1 MNTKEVRCRDGN
13 DGAKEFS
20 CGWLGPVYV
29 LEGKSD
35 LVFEIDGFNGGAYT
49 LEQMEEAIATMQAAM
64 WYARGK
70 YGETFL
76 REME

>member
-1 MNTKEVRCRDGN
+1 MPLPGVFYFFHEVED
-13 DGAKEFS
+13 EIF
-20 CGWLGPVYV
+20 LFV